1 MGHSGPR
8 LPAPGE
14 VGYKSWLITSF
25 MKILLALALMMMLES
40 ASVAAAAV
48 VAEPVVVAL
57 GTFLDS
63 DSDFDFDFGF
73 GFDSDFGFDF
83 GFGSD
88 FGSDFGSGSG
98 SGFGFGF
105 GFGFGPVFDPYSD
118 SDPAVNPFGPAAG
131 SSSSDYH
138 DPLGM
143 MFQSHS
149 SEKSQAL
156 DERMR
161 AGVFPSKGEYLERL
175 MIQPVLLSEN
185 LGFFYF

>member
-25 MKILLALALMMMLES
+25 MQILLALALMMMLAS

-48 VAEPVVVAL
+48 VAEPVAVVP

-63 DSDFDFDFGF
+63 DSDFGSDFDFDFGF
-73 GFDSDFGFDF
+73 GSDFGFDF

-88 FGSDFGSGSG
+88 FGSG
-98 SGFGFGF
+98 SGFDFD
-105 GFGFGPVFDPYSD
+105 FGPVFDPYSD
-118 SDPAVNPFGPAAG
+118 SDLAVNPFDPDADLFC
-131 SSSSDYH
+131 SDYH
-138 DPLGM
+138 DHLGTKI
-143 MFQSHS
+143 QNHS
-149 SEKSQAL
+149 TENPEAL
-156 DERMR
+156 EERMR
-161 AGVFPSKGEYLERL
+161 AGVFQSKEAYLERL